1 MTDKKNNN
9 EFELD
14 SIATEAIEGELPSEQ
29 NLKNNTEEDNFTNAN
44 SSSATENSDEIV
56 DKWANAKKAN
66 KMAER
71 IADEIESE
79 KVLSET
85 TEFYP
90 DDEQIK
96 IEVNEALAKK
106 LIQTANAVLEGE
118 HIAHEP
124 SDLFGHLAKPDLTLP
139 HDIFLLPVKER
150 PFFPGQ
156 QLPVLLNRDS
166 WDETYEAI
174 KIGECNYI
182 GLIFVDTE
190 DHHKAAP
197 SEFSPIGTLVK
208 INNPKVKE
216 DYIQLIAEGI
226 CRFEID
232 NWISGSSPYR
242 AQVSYP
248 EDIVDGSKDEFKAYS
263 LAIMNAFKELL
274 PLNPLYSEELK
285 FFLNRYSASEPSQL
299 ADFAAGLTTAEN
311 EKLQDVLETLGL
323 TERMEKVLSLLK
335 QELEVTKLQFNIR
348 ERVEENLSEHQREFF
363 LRQQLNEIQKE
374 LGMVKDDQTLD
385 SDRFR
390 ERIEKL
396 TLSDEATKKAEEELS
411 KLRMLDPQS
420 PEYNVARNWLDWLT
434 QLPWGVHSEDLL
446 DLKRAKKVLDKGHD
460 GLEDVKDRILEFLAV
475 GALKG
480 EVSGSIVCLVGPP
493 GVGKTSIGR
502 SIADS
507 LGRKF
512 YRFSVGGMRDEA
524 EIKGHRRTYIG
535 AMPGKFVQALK
546 DCETANPVIML
557 DEIDKIG
564 ASFQGDPASALLE
577 VLDPEQNHEFMDHYM
592 DIRFDLSNTLF
603 VCTANTLD
611 SIPGPLLD
619 RMEVIRLSGYITEEK
634 IQIAK
639 HHLWPALLDEAGLTK
654 EQVQI
659 TPPAIRHVIEGYAR
673 ESGVRNLKKQL
684 AKLVRKLA
692 VKFVTTD
699 LTSTKIHV
707 NELEDMLGQPRF
719 TPEKINQ
726 QVGTVTGLAWTS
738 MGGATL
744 TIEASRVHTLNR
756 GFKLSGQLGDVMQES
771 AGIAYSFIASNLDKY
786 KADPEFFDKAFVHL
800 HVPDGAT
807 PKDGPSAGVTMATSL
822 LSLARDEAIKTP
834 LAMTGE
840 LSLTG
845 QVLPVGGIREKVI
858 AARRIGIKELIVP
871 EDNRKDYQ
879 ELPDYLQEG
888 MTIHFA
894 KHFDDVARLTFNIRS
909 KSVALKT
916 HLTQKAEA
924 DELKTQH

>member
-9 EFELD
+9 DLLENDQAQVVDSESTEKVPFADYGESEDFILTDEAEFETD
-14 SIATEAIEGELPSEQ
+14 VDTDAI
-29 NLKNNTEEDNFTNAN
+29 
-44 SSSATENSDEIV
+44 
-56 DKWANAKKAN
+56 
-66 KMAER
+66 
-71 IADEIESE
+71 
-79 KVLSET
+79 KV
-85 TEFYP
+85 
-90 DDEQIK
+90 
-96 IEVNEALAKK
+96 EVNEELAQR
-106 LIQTANAVLEGE
+106 LIDTANAVLEGE
-118 HIAHEP
+118 HIVANP
-124 SDLFGHLAKPDLTLP
+124 GSIFGQLAKPELTIP
-139 HDIFLLPVKER
+139 KEIFLLPVKER

-156 QLPVLLNRDS
+156 QLPVLLNKDS
-166 WDETYEAI
+166 WGETYDAI
-174 KIGECNYI
+174 KAGKCKYI
-182 GLIFVDTE
+182 GIIFVNTE
-190 DHHKAAP
+190 DHDKAEP
-197 SEFSPIGTLVK
+197 SDFCKMGTLVK
-208 INNPKVKE
+208 IHDPKVKE
-216 DYIQLIAEGI
+216 DYIQLIAEGVK
-226 CRFEID
+226 RFDIE
-232 NWISGSSPYR
+232 NWVSGKAPYR

-248 EDIVDGSKDEFKAYS
+248 KDIIDGSEQEFKAYG
-263 LAIMNAFKELL
+263 LAIMNAFRELL

-285 FFLNRYSASEPSQL
+285 YFLNRYSASEPSQL

-311 EKLQDVLETLGL
+311 DKLQDVLETLNL
-323 TERMEKVLSLLK
+323 AERMEKVLALFK
-335 QELEVTKLQFNIR
+335 QEIEVTKIQFNIR
-348 ERVEENLSEHQREFF
+348 ERVEENLSDHQREFF

-385 SDRFR
+385 TDRFR

-396 TLSDEATKKAEEELS
+396 TLSEEASKKAEEELS
-411 KLRMLDPQS
+411 KLSMLDPQS

-434 QLPWGVHSEDLL
+434 QLPWGKYSEDLL

-475 GALKG
+475 GSLKG
-480 EVSGSIVCLVGPP
+480 EVSGSIICLVGPP

-502 SIADS
+502 SIAES
-507 LGRKF
+507 LGRQF

-546 DCETANPVIML
+546 DCATSNPVIML

-577 VLDPEQNHEFMDHYM
+577 VLDPEQNHEFMDHFM
-592 DIRFDLSNTLF
+592 DVRFDLSKALF

-611 SIPGPLLD
+611 TIPGPLLD

-634 IQIAK
+634 VQIAK
-639 HHLWPALLDEAGLTK
+639 HHLWPSLLKDSGLTK

-659 TPPAIRHVIEGYAR
+659 TPAAIRHVIEGYAR

-692 VKFVTTD
+692 IKFVTTD
-699 LTSTKIHV
+699 LESTKIHV
-707 NELEDMLGQPRF
+707 NELEEMLGQPRF
-719 TPEKINQ
+719 TPEKTNQ
-726 QVGTVTGLAWTS
+726 QIGTVTGLAWTS

-744 TIEASRVHTLNR
+744 TIEAGRVHTLNR

-771 AGIAYSFIASNLDKY
+771 AGIAYSFISSNLDKY

-807 PKDGPSAGVTMATSL
+807 PKDGPSAGVTMATAL

-845 QVLPVGGIREKVI
+845 LVLPVGGIREKVI
-858 AARRIGIKELIVP
+858 AAKRIGIKELILP

-888 MTIHFA
+888 MTVHFA
-894 KHFDDVARLTFNIRS
+894 KHFDDVARLTFNIRT
-909 KSVALKT
+909 KSLALKT
-916 HLTQKAEA
+916 FLAQKAAAEG
-924 DELKTQH
+924 LSTQH